1 MHFLVVLLVTA
12 FLLVPSCLCILRRLC
27 NVCLDYVTSLAVGL
41 ILIYVFLFF
50 LIFMYF
56 KYPANFNYFTYL
68 TRHAFTYSRNLF
80 VFLYVMFLVFMY
92 LMCVAAN
99 ASTPVTFASKLTFP
113 VNVTFLTSL

>member
-1 MHFLVVLLVTA
+1 MHFLVVLFVIA
-12 FLLVPSCLCILRRLC
+12 FLLVPSRLCILRRLC
-27 NVCLDYVTSLAVGL
+27 HVCLDYVTSLGVGP

-56 KYPANFNYFTYL
+56 KYPANFNYFTYF
-68 TRHAFTYSRNLF
+68 TRHASMYSRNLF
-80 VFLYVMFLVFMY
+80 VFLYVMFLAFMC

-99 ASTPVTFASKLTFP
+99 ASTPVTFAPKLTFP